1 MFDFAKFCQN
11 KKIVPYSPQGIISAA
26 EVLHPFQRQTIEE
39 VFRCKVFNTYG
50 SREFMLIGAECDKHN
65 GLHVSSENLYVEI
78 LDDQG
83 EPCDAGEE
91 GYIHVTDFHNYAMPF
106 IRYKIGDMGIMSNEP
121 CECGRAHPLLKK
133 LTGRSLDILHLPG
146 GKSLPGEFFPHF
158 FKDYDAVQQF
168 QINQDETGDVRIS
181 IVLNGDDKSVYL
193 ASIKSDLIEIV
204 PELSAVTFQ
213 VEDSIALTSTGKHR
227 VVVSLFE
234 Q

>member
-1 MFDFAKFCQN
+1 MFDFAKFFKN

-78 LDDQG
+78 LDEQG
-83 EPCDAGEE
+83 KPCAAGEE

-106 IRYKIGDMGIMSNEP
+106 IRYKLGDMGIMSNEP

-133 LTGRSLDILHLPG
+133 VTGRSLDILHLPG

-158 FKDYDAVQQF
+158 FKDYDAVKQF
-168 QINQDETGDVRIS
+168 QIYQDEQGSVKVRIVIDS
-181 IVLNGDDKSVYL
+181 TDTCAYL
-193 ASIKSDLIEIV
+193 ARIKLELVKNV
-204 PELSAVTFQ
+204 PELNELTFQ
-213 VEDSIALTSTGKHR
+213 VEDSIELTTTGKHR
-227 VVVSLFE
+227 VVVSAFKV
-234 Q
+234 